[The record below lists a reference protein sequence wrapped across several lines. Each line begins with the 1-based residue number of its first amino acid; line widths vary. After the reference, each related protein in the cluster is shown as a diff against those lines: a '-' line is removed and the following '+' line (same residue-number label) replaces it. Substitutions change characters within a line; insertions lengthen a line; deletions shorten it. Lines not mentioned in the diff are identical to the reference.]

1 MLVQFQ
7 TISYTKAGC
16 CTLKKNDSLLFCI
29 STVVSDELTNRA
41 AQKFTASLLPNRM
54 HSSRLVFAN
63 GLTISITQVSPPVT
77 FQDSSTLLNLLYWE
91 KKKKVKTKQTT
102 KKQSHHGF
110 QCLVFAWPKNPQAEH
125 NSFSSSHSPSPISSV
140 V

>member
-7 TISYTKAGC
+7 TISYTKADC

-54 HSSRLVFAN
+54 HSSHLVFAN
-63 GLTISITQVSPPVT
+63 GLTISITRVSPPIT
-77 FQDSSTLLNLLYWE
+77 FQDSSTLLNLLCWE
-91 KKKKVKTKQTT
+91 KKKSKNKTNHQKTIPPWISVPGICLA
-102 KKQSHHGF
+102 KKPTSRT
-110 QCLVFAWPKNPQAEH
+110 
-125 NSFSSSHSPSPISSV
+125 
-140 V
+140 